1 MINGDKP
8 FLKIEEAVTVYGSPW
23 CGKEGQNTNT
33 SCPLAGICLLERG
46 MKNEIRR
53 LSPEEVF
60 PRMMSHAY
68 RFRDRGKAEQ
78 MMNLLSKLAEMV
90 PFYGLKALPDVE
102 AARLSYEAMRTE

>member
-1 MINGDKP
+1 
-8 FLKIEEAVTVYGSPW
+8 
-23 CGKEGQNTNT
+23 
-33 SCPLAGICLLERG
+33 
-46 MKNEIRR
+46 
-53 LSPEEVF
+53 
-60 PRMMSHAY
+60 MMSHAY